1 MKQPKRPKPQP
12 HIKPDVE
19 TFDQILTR
27 VTANMKDRQ
36 KDGRQFFTGQTIKR
50 RHKALRNTEA
60 LINARHDLASLSEG
74 FVTTSEMWVMENAA
88 QNLAFSPSPAI
99 SERATPAS
107 GQ

>member
-1 MKQPKRPKPQP
+1 MQPKRPKPQP
-12 HIKPDVE
+12 HIKPDIE

-27 VTANMKDRQ
+27 VTSNMKDRQ

-74 FVTTSEMWVMENAA
+74 FVTTSEMWVMENLCISGNTDYLDKERRLSLGAA
-88 QNLAFSPSPAI
+88 I
-99 SERATPAS
+99 
-107 GQ
+107 